1 MPDDIEKLQVGDVGT
16 AFRIRILDDDV
27 VVNLSTCTEK
37 QIIFK
42 KPDDTIVE
50 EDAVF
55 YTDGSDGY
63 IQYVSVE
70 GDIDQTGKWKYQ
82 GYVEFGATSWHTNYV
97 SFLVKDN
104 LEV

>member
-16 AFRIRILDDDV
+16 AFRIRILDDGDV
-27 VVNLSTCTEK
+27 VDLSSCTLK

-42 KPDDTIVE
+42 KPDDTVVE
-50 EDAVF
+50 ETAVF
-55 YTDGSDGY
+55 YTDGIDGY
-63 IQYVSVE
+63 IQYVSVD

-82 GYVEFGATSWHTNYV
+82 GYVEFNTLSWHTNYV

-104 LEV
+104 LEA

>member
-1 MPDDIEKLQVGDVGT
+1 MPDIEKLQVGDIGT

-27 VVNLSTCTEK
+27 VVNLSSCTLK

-42 KPDDTIVE
+42 KPDGTIVE
-50 EDAVF
+50 QTAVF
-55 YTDGSDGY
+55 YTDGVDGL
-63 IQYVSVE
+63 IQYVSID
-70 GDIDQTGKWKYQ
+70 GDIDQTGRWKYQ
-82 GYVEFGATSWHTNYV
+82 GYVEFGAQSWHTNYV